1 MNESEQIE
9 RLESEIRDL
18 EYECEMWRKT
28 SNQLNETLNK
38 LITTFIFNTDKAWLS
53 KSALFSYKGYFFTV
67 F

>member
-38 LITTFIFNTDKAWLS
+38 LITTFIFNTDKA
-53 KSALFSYKGYFFTV
+53 
-67 F
+67 